1 MLHEKDLSGRWNWG
15 ELYLVLGKFSVE
27 RCHVLVKFGNL
38 SVSTFDAVLSLLDI
52 LFHLF

>member
-1 MLHEKDLSGRWNWG
+1 
-15 ELYLVLGKFSVE
+15 
-27 RCHVLVKFGNL
+27 VKFGNL